1 MTSYNAILID
11 PPWQFK
17 NWSSKGEKKNAKRH
31 YQTMSLAELRELE
44 LPAADNCAL
53 LMWIIDTHMLDAL
66 ELIEAWGFTYK
77 TVAFIWVK
85 PGIGLGY
92 WSRKQA
98 ELCLLATKGKPKRL
112 DGGGGVRQVIEA
124 KRREHSR
131 KPDDIYERI
140 EQLVAGP
147 YLEMFARQSW
157 PGWDAWGLETF
168 KFEAKA

>member
-1 MTSYNAILID
+1 MTYGAILAD
-11 PPWQFK
+11 PPWRFQ

-31 YQTMSLAELRELE
+31 YQTMSLEELRGLE

-53 LMWIIDTHMLDAL
+53 LMWIIDTHMPDAL
-66 ELIEAWGFTYK
+66 ELIKAWGFTYK
-77 TVAFIWVK
+77 TVAFVWVK
-85 PGIGLGY
+85 PSIGLGY

-112 DGGGGVRQVIEA
+112 NLSGGVRQLIEA
-124 KRREHSR
+124 PRREHSR

-157 PGWDAWGLETF
+157 PGWDAWGAETT